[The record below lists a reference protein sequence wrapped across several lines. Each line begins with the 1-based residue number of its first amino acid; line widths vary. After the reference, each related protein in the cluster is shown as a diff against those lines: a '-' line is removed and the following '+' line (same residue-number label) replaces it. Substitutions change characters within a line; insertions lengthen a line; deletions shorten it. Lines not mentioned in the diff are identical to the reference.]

1 VIPVLKINSLSPAQ
15 RYLLNCLVSVS
26 SLIFC
31 ALLLP
36 TRLPG
41 TVLLGLGPHWL
52 LIWVVAWSIKRQPW
66 QGGIAGIAA
75 GLIQDGMT
83 LSNPSHVFS
92 LALVGFLTGRIDKEK
107 YIQEDFISIAL
118 IVFIMAVVAETLT
131 AAQYTLFDFSRLVA
145 IWTQH
150 QQIALVSALLSS
162 LWAPVIYYPLNY
174 CWKHLEAD

>member
-1 VIPVLKINSLSPAQ
+1 MLKIDSLSPSQ
-15 RYLLNCLVSVS
+15 RYLLNGLVTIS

-41 TVLLGLGPHWL
+41 TVLLGFGTHWL

-66 QGGIAGIAA
+66 QGVIAGVAA

-83 LSNPSHVFS
+83 LSSPSHLFS

-107 YIQEDFISIAL
+107 YIQEDFISISL
-118 IVFIMAVVAETLT
+118 IVFVMAVVAETFT
-131 AAQYTLFDFSRLVA
+131 AAQYTLFDFSRLVS

-150 QQIALVSALLSS
+150 QQIAIVSALLSS
-162 LWAPVIYYPLNY
+162 LWAPVVYYPLNY
-174 CWKHLEAD
+174 CWEHLEPD

>member
-1 VIPVLKINSLSPAQ
+1 MLPIDSLSPAQ
-15 RYLLNCLVSVS
+15 RYYLNCLLSVS
-26 SLIFC
+26 SLIAC

-41 TVLLGLGPHWL
+41 TVLLGLGVHWL

-66 QGGIAGIAA
+66 QGAIAGIAA

-83 LSNPSHVFS
+83 LSSPSHVFS

-107 YIQEDFISIAL
+107 YIQEDFVSISL
-118 IVFIMAVVAETLT
+118 IVFAMAVVAETFT
-131 AAQYTLFDFSRLVA
+131 AAQYTLFDFSRLVS

-150 QQIALVSALLSS
+150 QQIAIVSALLSS
-162 LWAPVIYYPLNY
+162 LWAPVVYYPLNY
-174 CWKHLEAD
+174 LWERLEED

>member
-1 VIPVLKINSLSPAQ
+1 MDSLSPAQ
-15 RYLLNCLVSVS
+15 RYFLNCLITIG
-26 SLIFC
+26 SLILS

-41 TVLLGLGPHWL
+41 TVLLGLGTHWL

-66 QGGIAGIAA
+66 QGAIAGVAA

-83 LSNPSHVFS
+83 LLGPSHVFS

-118 IVFIMAVVAETLT
+118 IVFAMAVVAETFT
-131 AAQYTLFDFSRLVA
+131 AAQYTLVDFARLVS

-150 QQIALVSALLSS
+150 QQIAIVSALLSS
-162 LWAPVIYYPLNY
+162 LWAPVVYYPLNY
-174 CWKHLEAD
+174 CWEHLQEN

>member
-1 VIPVLKINSLSPAQ
+1 MSPVQ
-15 RYLLNCLVSVS
+15 RYFLNCLITVS

-31 ALLLP
+31 GLLLP
-36 TRLPG
+36 SRFPG
-41 TVLLGLGPHWL
+41 TVLLELGPHWL

-66 QGGIAGIAA
+66 QGLIAGVAA

-83 LSNPSHVFS
+83 LTSPSHIFS
-92 LALVGFLTGRIDKEK
+92 LALVGFLTGRIEKEK

-118 IVFIMAVVAETLT
+118 IVFVMAVVAETFT
-131 AAQYTLFDFSRLVA
+131 AIQYTLLDFSSLIP

-174 CWKHLEAD
+174 CWQLLEQE